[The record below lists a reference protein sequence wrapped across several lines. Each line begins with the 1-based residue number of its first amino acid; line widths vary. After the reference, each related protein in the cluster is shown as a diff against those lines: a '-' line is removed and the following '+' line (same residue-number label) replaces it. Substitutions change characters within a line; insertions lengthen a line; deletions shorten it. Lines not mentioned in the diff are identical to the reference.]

1 MKTVREILK
10 ESDPQEIADI
20 LLRLHLNTLFEQAEP
35 EDTVADIRRLV
46 GEWTKRIIS
55 NILNAA
61 PQKGG
66 SPFVFFAVPAAVDG
80 SWWFGYGEIEA
91 AMCEQSEILQDE
103 PSPEA
108 YSWMDQTDAS
118 IADSLFAETLLT
130 AENRSEVLAH
140 ILWDLTWFGE
150 TDEERR
156 RYYDGIENDADEPD
170 GEEDEEVEPTSEL
183 EMQFEKDIRGL
194 FQSFIDRES
203 ELEEDED
210 DDFDRNAEWE
220 RFKAEQEARRDEKE
234 EELKRAADQAEHAR
248 YEYCFKREV
257 RLVKALLE
265 EHRAQKSGAK

>member
-20 LLRLHLNTLFEQAEP
+20 LLRLHLNTLFEQSKP
-35 EDTVADIRRLV
+35 ENTVADIRRLV
-46 GEWTKRIIS
+46 GKWTKRIIS

-80 SWWFGYGEIEA
+80 SWWFGFGAIEA

-103 PSPEA
+103 PNPES
-108 YSWMDQTDAS
+108 YSWMDQTYAA
-118 IADSLFAETLLT
+118 IAGSLFAETLLT
-130 AENRSEVLAH
+130 AENRSEALAH

-156 RYYDGIENDADEPD
+156 RYYDGIES
-170 GEEDEEVEPTSEL
+170 EEDVTGDS
-183 EMQFEKDIRGL
+183 
-194 FQSFIDRES
+194 
-203 ELEEDED
+203 EEDED
-210 DDFDRNAEWE
+210 DDFDWEAEWE
-220 RFKAEQEARRDEKE
+220 RFRAEREARRDEKE
-234 EELKRAADQAEHAR
+234 EKLKRAVDKAEHAR
-248 YEYCFKREV
+248 YAYCFQREV

-265 EHRAQKSGAK
+265 EHTAQKSGAE

>member
-1 MKTVREILK
+1 MRTVREILK

-61 PQKGG
+61 PQKEG

-103 PSPEA
+103 PNPES
-108 YSWMDQTDAS
+108 YSWMDQTDAA

-140 ILWDLTWFGE
+140 ILWDLTWVGE
-150 TDEERR
+150 TDEARK
-156 RYYDGIENDADEPD
+156 RYFDGLENDADEPD
-170 GEEDEEVEPTSEL
+170 N
-183 EMQFEKDIRGL
+183 
-194 FQSFIDRES
+194 
-203 ELEEDED
+203 EEDED
-210 DDFDRNAEWE
+210 DDFDWEAELE
-220 RFKAEQEARRDEKE
+220 RFAAEQEARRDEKE
-234 EELKRAADQAEHAR
+234 EELKQAADQAKYAY
-248 YEYCFKREV
+248 YEYCFQREMG
-257 RLVKALLE
+257 LVKALLE
-265 EHRAQKSGAK
+265 EHMAPKSSAE

>member
-1 MKTVREILK
+1 MRTVREILK

-66 SPFVFFAVPAAVDG
+66 SPFVFFAVPAAADG
-80 SWWFGYGEIEA
+80 SWWFGFGAIEA

-103 PSPEA
+103 PNPES
-108 YSWMDQTDAS
+108 YSWMDQTDAA

-130 AENRSEVLAH
+130 AENRSEALAH

-156 RYYDGIENDADEPD
+156 RYYDGLENDAYEPD
-170 GEEDEEVEPTSEL
+170 DEEDEEVEPISEL

-210 DDFDRNAEWE
+210 DDFDSKAEFE
-220 RFKAEQEARRDEKE
+220 RFRAEREARRDEKE
-234 EELKRAADQAEHAR
+234 EKLKRAIDQAEHAR
-248 YEYCFKREV
+248 YAYCFQREV

-265 EHRAQKSGAK
+265 EHTAQKSGAE

>member
-1 MKTVREILK
+1 MRTVREILK

-103 PSPEA
+103 PNPES
-108 YSWMDQTDAS
+108 YSWKDQTDAA

-130 AENRSEVLAH
+130 AETRAKSWRISSGTSPGSARPTRSADAFMTVLKTMRTSRMTKKMRTM
-140 ILWDLTWFGE
+140 ILTGRRNGSAFGRSRKPAV
-150 TDEERR
+150 TKKRR
-156 RYYDGIENDADEPD
+156 N
-170 GEEDEEVEPTSEL
+170 
-183 EMQFEKDIRGL
+183 
-194 FQSFIDRES
+194 
-203 ELEEDED
+203 
-210 DDFDRNAEWE
+210 
-220 RFKAEQEARRDEKE
+220 
-234 EELKRAADQAEHAR
+234 
-248 YEYCFKREV
+248 
-257 RLVKALLE
+257 
-265 EHRAQKSGAK
+265 

>member
-10 ESDPQEIADI
+10 KANPDEIAGI
-20 LLRLHLNTLFEQAEP
+20 VLRLHLRTLFEQAKP
-35 EDTVADIRRLV
+35 DDTVSDIKARVSR
-46 GEWTKRIIS
+46 WTERVIS
-55 NILNAA
+55 NILIAS
-61 PQKGG
+61 PQKEG
-66 SPFVFFAVPAAVDG
+66 SPFVFFAVPAAADG
-80 SWWFGYGEIEA
+80 SWWFGFGAIEA
-91 AMCEQSEILQDE
+91 AMCEQSGILQDE
-103 PSPEA
+103 PKPES
-108 YSWMDQTDAS
+108 YSWMAQTAAAV
-118 IADSLFAETLLT
+118 ADSLFAETLLT

-170 GEEDEEVEPTSEL
+170 GEEDEEVEPISEL

>member
-1 MKTVREILK
+1 MRTVREILK
-10 ESDPQEIADI
+10 ESDLQEIADI
-20 LLRLHLNTLFEQAEP
+20 LLQLHLRTLFEQAKP
-35 EDTVADIRRLV
+35 EDTVADIKNLIRQ
-46 GEWTKRIIS
+46 WTGQVIS
-55 NILNAA
+55 RTVNAA
-61 PQKGG
+61 PQKGR
-66 SPFVFFAVPAAVDG
+66 SPFVFFAVPAAADA
-80 SWWFGYGEIEA
+80 SWWFGCGAIEA
-91 AMCEQSEILQDE
+91 AMCEQSEILQSDTV
-103 PSPEA
+103 PAS
-108 YSWMDQTDAS
+108 YSWMDQTDAA

-170 GEEDEEVEPTSEL
+170 GEEDEEVEPISEL

-265 EHRAQKSGAK
+265 EHRAQKSGAE

>member
-1 MKTVREILK
+1 MRTVREILK

-61 PQKGG
+61 PQKEG

-103 PSPEA
+103 PNPES
-108 YSWMDQTDAS
+108 YSWMDQTDAA

-156 RYYDGIENDADEPD
+156 RYYDGIES
-170 GEEDEEVEPTSEL
+170 EEDVTGDS
-183 EMQFEKDIRGL
+183 
-194 FQSFIDRES
+194 
-203 ELEEDED
+203 EEDED

-248 YEYCFKREV
+248 YEYCFQREV

-265 EHRAQKSGAK
+265 EHTAQQSGAE

>member
-1 MKTVREILK
+1 MRTVREILK

-20 LLRLHLNTLFEQAEP
+20 LLRQHLNTLFEQAKP

-46 GEWTKRIIS
+46 GKWTKRIIS

-61 PQKGG
+61 PQKEG

-103 PSPEA
+103 PNPES
-108 YSWMDQTDAS
+108 YSWMDQTDAA

-130 AENRSEVLAH
+130 RENLNEVLAD

-156 RYYDGIENDADEPD
+156 RFYDGIES
-170 GEEDEEVEPTSEL
+170 EEDVTG
-183 EMQFEKDIRGL
+183 D
-194 FQSFIDRES
+194 D
-203 ELEEDED
+203 EEDED
-210 DDFDRNAEWE
+210 DDFDWEAEWE
-220 RFKAEQEARRDEKE
+220 RFRAEQEARRNEKE
-234 EELKRAADQAEHAR
+234 EKLKRAVDKAEHAR
-248 YEYCFKREV
+248 YAYCFQREV

-265 EHRAQKSGAK
+265 EHTAQKSGAE

>member
-1 MKTVREILK
+1 MRTVREILK

-20 LLRLHLNTLFEQAEP
+20 LLQLHLRTLFEQAKP

-61 PQKGG
+61 PQKEDP
-66 SPFVFFAVPAAVDG
+66 PFVFFAVPAAVDG

-103 PSPEA
+103 PNPES
-108 YSWMDQTDAS
+108 YSWMDQTDAA

-130 AENRSEVLAH
+130 AENRSEVLAY

-156 RYYDGIENDADEPD
+156 RYYDGLENDAYEPD
-170 GEEDEEVEPTSEL
+170 D
-183 EMQFEKDIRGL
+183 
-194 FQSFIDRES
+194 
-203 ELEEDED
+203 EEDED
-210 DDFDRNAEWE
+210 DDFDWKAEFE
-220 RFKAEQEARRDEKE
+220 RFRAEQEARRDEKE
-234 EELKRAADQAEHAR
+234 EKLKRAIDQAEHAR
-248 YEYCFKREV
+248 YEYCFQREV

>member
-1 MKTVREILK
+1 MRTVREILK

-46 GEWTKRIIS
+46 GKWTKRIIS

-61 PQKGG
+61 PQKEG
-66 SPFVFFAVPAAVDG
+66 SPFVFFAVPAAMDG

-103 PSPEA
+103 PEL
-108 YSWMDQTDAS
+108 YSYSLIDKTNAA

-140 ILWDLTWFGE
+140 ILWDLTWVGE
-150 TDEERR
+150 TDEARK
-156 RYYDGIENDADEPD
+156 RYFDGIENDADEPD
-170 GEEDEEVEPTSEL
+170 N
-183 EMQFEKDIRGL
+183 
-194 FQSFIDRES
+194 
-203 ELEEDED
+203 EEDED
-210 DDFDRNAEWE
+210 DDFDWEAELE
-220 RFKAEQEARRDEKE
+220 RFAAEQEARRDEKE
-234 EELKRAADQAEHAR
+234 EGLKQAADQAKYAY
-248 YEYCFKREV
+248 YEYCFQREM

-265 EHRAQKSGAK
+265 EHMAPKSSAE

>member
-20 LLRLHLNTLFEQAEP
+20 LLRLHLNALFEQAEP

-61 PQKGG
+61 PQNEDP
-66 SPFVFFAVPAAVDG
+66 PFVFFAVPAAVDA

-103 PSPEA
+103 PNPES
-108 YSWMDQTDAS
+108 YSWMDQTDAA

-156 RYYDGIENDADEPD
+156 RFYDGLENDADEPD
-170 GEEDEEVEPTSEL
+170 D
-183 EMQFEKDIRGL
+183 
-194 FQSFIDRES
+194 
-203 ELEEDED
+203 EEDED
-210 DDFDRNAEWE
+210 DDFDWEAEWE
-220 RFKAEQEARRDEKE
+220 RFRAAREARRGAKE
-234 EELKRAADQAEHAR
+234 AKRKGAIDQAEHAR
-248 YEYCFKREV
+248 YAYCFQREV

-265 EHRAQKSGAK
+265 EHTAQKSGAE

>member
-1 MKTVREILK
+1 MRTVREILK

-20 LLRLHLNTLFEQAEP
+20 LLQLHLRTLFEQAKP

-46 GEWTKRIIS
+46 GKWTKRIIS

-80 SWWFGYGEIEA
+80 SWWFGFGAIEA

-103 PSPEA
+103 PNPES
-108 YSWMDQTDAS
+108 YSWMDQTYAA
-118 IADSLFAETLLT
+118 IAGSLFAETLLT
-130 AENRSEVLAH
+130 AENRSEALAH

-156 RYYDGIENDADEPD
+156 RYYDGIES
-170 GEEDEEVEPTSEL
+170 EEDVTGDS
-183 EMQFEKDIRGL
+183 
-194 FQSFIDRES
+194 
-203 ELEEDED
+203 EEDED
-210 DDFDRNAEWE
+210 DDFDWEAEWE
-220 RFKAEQEARRDEKE
+220 RFRAEREARRDEKE
-234 EELKRAADQAEHAR
+234 EKLKRAVDKAEHAR
-248 YEYCFKREV
+248 YAYCFQREV

-265 EHRAQKSGAK
+265 EHTAQKSGAE

>member
-1 MKTVREILK
+1 MRTVREILK

-61 PQKGG
+61 PQKEG
-66 SPFVFFAVPAAVDG
+66 SSFVFFAVPAAVDD

-103 PSPEA
+103 PNPEA
-108 YSWMDQTDAS
+108 YSWMDQTDAA

-156 RYYDGIENDADEPD
+156 RYYDGIES
-170 GEEDEEVEPTSEL
+170 EEDVTGDS
-183 EMQFEKDIRGL
+183 
-194 FQSFIDRES
+194 
-203 ELEEDED
+203 EEDED
-210 DDFDRNAEWE
+210 DDFDWEAEWE
-220 RFKAEQEARRDEKE
+220 RFRAEREARRDEKE
-234 EELKRAADQAEHAR
+234 EELKRAVDQAEHAR
-248 YEYCFKREV
+248 YAYCFQSEV

-265 EHRAQKSGAK
+265 EHTAQKSGAE

>member
-1 MKTVREILK
+1 MRTVREILK

-61 PQKGG
+61 PQKEG

-103 PSPEA
+103 PNPEA
-108 YSWMDQTDAS
+108 YSWMDQTDAA

-130 AENRSEVLAH
+130 AENQSEVLAH
-140 ILWDLTWFGE
+140 ILWDLTWVGE

-156 RYYDGIENDADEPD
+156 RYYDGLENDAYEPD
-170 GEEDEEVEPTSEL
+170 DEEDEEVEPISEL

>member
-1 MKTVREILK
+1 MRTVREILK
-10 ESDPQEIADI
+10 ESDSQEIADI

-46 GEWTKRIIS
+46 GEWTKRIIF

-66 SPFVFFAVPAAVDG
+66 SSFVFFAVPAAVDG

-103 PSPEA
+103 PNPES
-108 YSWMDQTDAS
+108 YSWMDQTDAA

-130 AENRSEVLAH
+130 AENRSEVLAY

-156 RYYDGIENDADEPD
+156 RYYDGLENDAYEPD
-170 GEEDEEVEPTSEL
+170 D
-183 EMQFEKDIRGL
+183 
-194 FQSFIDRES
+194 
-203 ELEEDED
+203 EEDED
-210 DDFDRNAEWE
+210 DDFDWKAEFE
-220 RFKAEQEARRDEKE
+220 RFRAEQEARRDEKE
-234 EELKRAADQAEHAR
+234 EKLKRAIDQAEHAR
-248 YEYCFKREV
+248 YEYCFQREV

>member
-1 MKTVREILK
+1 MRTVREILK

-46 GEWTKRIIS
+46 GKWTKRIIS

-61 PQKGG
+61 PQKEG

-103 PSPEA
+103 PNPEA
-108 YSWMDQTDAS
+108 YSWMDQTDAA

-130 AENRSEVLAH
+130 AENQSEILAH

-156 RYYDGIENDADEPD
+156 RYYDGIES
-170 GEEDEEVEPTSEL
+170 EEDVTGDS
-183 EMQFEKDIRGL
+183 
-194 FQSFIDRES
+194 
-203 ELEEDED
+203 EEDED
-210 DDFDRNAEWE
+210 DDFDWEAEWE
-220 RFKAEQEARRDEKE
+220 RFRAEREARRDEKE
-234 EELKRAADQAEHAR
+234 EKLKRAIDQAEHAR
-248 YEYCFKREV
+248 YAYCFQREV

-265 EHRAQKSGAK
+265 EHRAQKSGAE

>member
-1 MKTVREILK
+1 MRTVREILK

-66 SPFVFFAVPAAVDG
+66 SSFVFFAVPAAVDG

-103 PSPEA
+103 PNPEA
-108 YSWMDQTDAS
+108 YSWMDQTYAA
-118 IADSLFAETLLT
+118 IAGSLFAETLLT
-130 AENRSEVLAH
+130 AENQSEILAH
-140 ILWDLTWFGE
+140 ILWDPTWFGE

-156 RYYDGIENDADEPD
+156 RYYDGIES
-170 GEEDEEVEPTSEL
+170 EEDVTGDS
-183 EMQFEKDIRGL
+183 
-194 FQSFIDRES
+194 
-203 ELEEDED
+203 EEDED
-210 DDFDRNAEWE
+210 DDFDSKAEFE
-220 RFKAEQEARRDEKE
+220 RF
-234 EELKRAADQAEHAR
+234 RA
-248 YEYCFKREV
+248 
-257 RLVKALLE
+257 
-265 EHRAQKSGAK
+265 

>member
-1 MKTVREILK
+1 MRTVREILK

-46 GEWTKRIIS
+46 GEWTKRIIF

-80 SWWFGYGEIEA
+80 SLWFGYGEIEA

-103 PSPEA
+103 PNPES
-108 YSWMDQTDAS
+108 YSWMDQTDAA

-130 AENRSEVLAH
+130 AENQSEILAH

-156 RYYDGIENDADEPD
+156 RYYDGIES
-170 GEEDEEVEPTSEL
+170 EEDVTGDS
-183 EMQFEKDIRGL
+183 
-194 FQSFIDRES
+194 
-203 ELEEDED
+203 EEDED
-210 DDFDRNAEWE
+210 DDFDSKAEFE
-220 RFKAEQEARRDEKE
+220 RFRAEREARRDEKE
-234 EELKRAADQAEHAR
+234 EKLKRAIDQAEHAR
-248 YEYCFKREV
+248 YAYCFQREV

-265 EHRAQKSGAK
+265 EHTAQKSGAE

>member
-80 SWWFGYGEIEA
+80 SCWFGYGEIEA

-108 YSWMDQTDAS
+108 YSWVDQTDAA

-170 GEEDEEVEPTSEL
+170 GEEDEEVEPISEL

-265 EHRAQKSGAK
+265 EHTAQKSGAK

>member
-1 MKTVREILK
+1 MRTVREILK
-10 ESDPQEIADI
+10 ESDPQEITDI
-20 LLRLHLNTLFEQAEP
+20 LLRLHLNALFEQAEP

-61 PQKGG
+61 PQNEDP
-66 SPFVFFAVPAAVDG
+66 PFVFFAVPAAVDG

-103 PSPEA
+103 PNPES
-108 YSWMDQTDAS
+108 YSWMDQTDAA
-118 IADSLFAETLLT
+118 IAGSLFAETLLT

-156 RYYDGIENDADEPD
+156 RYYDGLENDAYEPD
-170 GEEDEEVEPTSEL
+170 D
-183 EMQFEKDIRGL
+183 
-194 FQSFIDRES
+194 
-203 ELEEDED
+203 EEDED
-210 DDFDRNAEWE
+210 DDFDWKAEWE
-220 RFKAEQEARRDEKE
+220 RFRAEQEARRDEKE
-234 EELKRAADQAEHAR
+234 EKLKRAVDQAEHAR
-248 YEYCFKREV
+248 YAYCFQREV

-265 EHRAQKSGAK
+265 EHTAQKSGAE

>member
-1 MKTVREILK
+1 MRTVREILK

-46 GEWTKRIIS
+46 GKWTKRIIS

-61 PQKGG
+61 PQKEG
-66 SPFVFFAVPAAVDG
+66 SSFVFFAVPAAVDG

-103 PSPEA
+103 PNPES
-108 YSWMDQTDAS
+108 YSWMDQTDAA

-156 RYYDGIENDADEPD
+156 RYYDG
-170 GEEDEEVEPTSEL
+170 L
-183 EMQFEKDIRGL
+183 EKDVTGD
-194 FQSFIDRES
+194 S
-203 ELEEDED
+203 EEDED
-210 DDFDRNAEWE
+210 DDFDWEAEWE
-220 RFKAEQEARRDEKE
+220 RFRAEQEARRDEKE
-234 EELKRAADQAEHAR
+234 EELKRAIDQAEHAR
-248 YEYCFKREV
+248 YAYCFQREV

-265 EHRAQKSGAK
+265 EHTAQKSGAE